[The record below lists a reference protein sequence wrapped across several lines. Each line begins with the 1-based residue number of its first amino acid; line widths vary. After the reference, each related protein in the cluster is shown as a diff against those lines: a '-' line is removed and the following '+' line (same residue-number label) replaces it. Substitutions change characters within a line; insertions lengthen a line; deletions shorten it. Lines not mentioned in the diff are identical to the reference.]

1 MGAIAGEMAENDKIV
16 YIADYPILGT
26 IAQINAFAL
35 GAQMTNPRAKV
46 YLEWSTLKE
55 QDIEKRID
63 EIDPNCISGKD
74 IIVPDDNNHF
84 YGVYHRESGG
94 GEQKNLAMPLCHWG
108 KFYEELIR
116 TIMAG
121 NWEQDND
128 VEKAINYWWGM
139 PTGVVDVICSKK
151 LPAGTVR
158 LVNVLKHNYK
168 TGQFHTFT
176 DKMYAQGHILKEKKG
191 ETLSPE
197 EVIEMD
203 WLAENIIGRIPKI
216 EELQEQA
223 KPVLT
228 QQGIETRKG

>member
-128 VEKAINYWWGM
+128 VEKQ
-139 PTGVVDVICSKK
+139 
-151 LPAGTVR
+151 L
-158 LVNVLKHNYK
+158 
-168 TGQFHTFT
+168 
-176 DKMYAQGHILKEKKG
+176 
-191 ETLSPE
+191 
-197 EVIEMD
+197 
-203 WLAENIIGRIPKI
+203 IIGGECR
-216 EELQEQA
+216 
-223 KPVLT
+223 
-228 QQGIETRKG
+228 QG

>member
-1 MGAIAGEMAENDKIV
+1 
-16 YIADYPILGT
+16 
-26 IAQINAFAL
+26 
-35 GAQMTNPRAKV
+35 MTNPRAKV

-139 PTGVVDVICSKK
+139 PTGGSRCYLFKK
-151 LPAGTVR
+151 NFRRVQSGWS
-158 LVNVLKHNYK
+158 
-168 TGQFHTFT
+168 
-176 DKMYAQGHILKEKKG
+176 MY
-191 ETLSPE
+191 
-197 EVIEMD
+197 
-203 WLAENIIGRIPKI
+203 
-216 EELQEQA
+216 
-223 KPVLT
+223 
-228 QQGIETRKG
+228 

>member
-1 MGAIAGEMAENDKIV
+1 MGCLLYTSGAIAGEMAENDKIV

-46 YLEWSTLKE
+46 YLEWSTLID

-116 TIMAG
+116 IIMAG

-139 PTGVVDVICSKK
+139 PTGVVDVCLLYTSTEHLVLSCCSEYSLQNQVLRLLQLLIALSL
-151 LPAGTVR
+151 LPLA
-158 LVNVLKHNYK
+158 
-168 TGQFHTFT
+168 
-176 DKMYAQGHILKEKKG
+176 
-191 ETLSPE
+191 LSS
-197 EVIEMD
+197 
-203 WLAENIIGRIPKI
+203 
-216 EELQEQA
+216 
-223 KPVLT
+223 
-228 QQGIETRKG
+228 

>member
-1 MGAIAGEMAENDKIV
+1 MEEAIHAGCNIIFTTTPTFAQESLRAAITHPEVRILNCSLNTTHRYIRTYYTRMHEAKFLMGAIAGEMAENDKIV

-94 GEQKNLAMPLCHWG
+94 GEQKNLAMPLCHW
-108 KFYEELIR
+108 
-116 TIMAG
+116 
-121 NWEQDND
+121 
-128 VEKAINYWWGM
+128 
-139 PTGVVDVICSKK
+139 
-151 LPAGTVR
+151 
-158 LVNVLKHNYK
+158 
-168 TGQFHTFT
+168 
-176 DKMYAQGHILKEKKG
+176 
-191 ETLSPE
+191 
-197 EVIEMD
+197 
-203 WLAENIIGRIPKI
+203 ENSMKN
-216 EELQEQA
+216 
-223 KPVLT
+223 
-228 QQGIETRKG
+228 